1 MGLAGCCT
9 FMQDIYIHFTQNTS
23 RAAQPWS
30 RQMELKLFLT
40 TFGIIFLAELGDK
53 TQIASIMMAAHSQK
67 PWTVFV
73 GASLALVTITLL
85 GVLFA
90 GFISNYIPGPAIKK
104 IAAGGFMVI
113 GGLMLFDK
121 I

>member
-1 MGLAGCCT
+1 M
-9 FMQDIYIHFTQNTS
+9 D
-23 RAAQPWS
+23 
-30 RQMELKLFLT
+30 LKLFFT

-53 TQIASIMMAAHSQK
+53 TQMASIMMAAHSQK

-73 GASLALVTITLL
+73 GASLALVIITLV

-90 GFISNYIPGPAIKK
+90 NMISNYIPGLAIKK
-104 IAAGGFMVI
+104 IAAGGFLLI
-113 GGLMLFDK
+113 GGLMLIDK

>member
-1 MGLAGCCT
+1 M
-9 FMQDIYIHFTQNTS
+9 D
-23 RAAQPWS
+23 
-30 RQMELKLFLT
+30 LKLFFT

-53 TQIASIMMAAHSQK
+53 TQMASIMMAAHSQK

-73 GASLALVTITLL
+73 GASLALVIITLV

-90 GFISNYIPGPAIKK
+90 NMISNYIPGQAIKK
-104 IAAGGFMVI
+104 IAAGGFLLI
-113 GGLMLFDK
+113 GGLMLIDK